1 MQTQTQTRKEI
12 LMYSPSRRTSFT
24 FSIQQ
29 PVKCEKVC
37 TSALYRKDKDES
49 LTNIQPKGGT
59 LVFCATFALYHKDKE
74 ESSVNEDPT
83 NSNKLLPKKGGML

>member
-1 MQTQTQTRKEI
+1 
-12 LMYSPSRRTSFT
+12 MYSPSCRTSFT

-37 TSALYRKDKDES
+37 TSALY
-49 LTNIQPKGGT
+49 
-59 LVFCATFALYHKDKE
+59 HKDKE

-83 NSNKLLPKKGGML
+83 NSNKLFQKTGGML